1 MEPLSGDE
9 SHQFQKWK
17 AIVASFQLLVSYMKN
32 STERM
37 LIVAGLSAVYSLYWP
52 VNALTA
58 SASAYDLTLPIDR
71 MTPLIPEWIYI
82 YALFFVTSY
91 LPVLVVRD
99 RQLFR
104 RIALAALGFELV
116 SLATFLCFPV
126 RYVLRPDVL
135 PEIDS
140 LATWGMHF
148 MYWLDAPVNCFPSL
162 HVGAAFFAAVA
173 CWKADRGLSLAS
185 GLLALLIG
193 ASTMLVK
200 QHYLADFASAVAL
213 VGVLYAVV
221 IAPLDLR
228 DRPVGE
234 LRHDR
239 RFLLIIPAVYGLL
252 IGAFATLYAL
262 DWMPWLE

>member
-1 MEPLSGDE
+1 
-9 SHQFQKWK
+9 
-17 AIVASFQLLVSYMKN
+17 MKN
-32 STERM
+32 STERI

-52 VNALTA
+52 INALTA
-58 SASAYDLTLPIDR
+58 SAPAHDLTLPIDR
-71 MTPLIPEWIYI
+71 MTPLVPEWIYI
-82 YALFFVTSY
+82 YALLFVTSY

-104 RIALAALGFELV
+104 RIALAALGLELV
-116 SLATFLCFPV
+116 SLATFLFFPV
-126 RYVLRPDVL
+126 RYALRPEVL

-162 HVGAAFFAAVA
+162 HVGSAFLAAVA
-173 CWKADRGLSLAS
+173 CWKVDRTLALVS

-200 QHYLADFASAVAL
+200 QHYLVDFVSAAAL
-213 VGVLYAVV
+213 VGVLYVTL

-228 DRPVGE
+228 GRPVEE

-239 RFLLIIPAVYGLL
+239 RFLLVIPAVYGLL
-252 IGAFATLYAL
+252 IGSYGLMYAS
-262 DWMPWLE
+262 DWMPWQV